1 MQKQELKNRSLK
13 DRFIYE
19 DDLCVF
25 GTSIS
30 TWKEV
35 YGKMGKGKKIL
46 TSSFMYRKTKY
57 QYLAFALFL
66 QPLSRGFRIEQDHSL
81 SDRQNLLQ

>member
-13 DRFIYE
+13 DRFIDE

-35 YGKMGKGKKIL
+35 YGKMEKGKKIL
-46 TSSFMYRKTKY
+46 ISYLYKLEINY
-57 QYLAFALFL
+57 QCLAFVLFL
-66 QPLSRGFRIEQDHSL
+66 QLALKGV
-81 SDRQNLLQ
+81 